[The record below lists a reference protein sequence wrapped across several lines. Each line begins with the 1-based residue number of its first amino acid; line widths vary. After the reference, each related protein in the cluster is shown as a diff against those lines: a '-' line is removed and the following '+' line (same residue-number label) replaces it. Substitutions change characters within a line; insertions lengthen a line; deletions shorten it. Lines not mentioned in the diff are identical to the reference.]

1 MRGEMNMEAISETS
15 KTVPVLKNRNFL
27 LLFIGSIFS
36 APGYYIYLIAAEWLM
51 LTISEN
57 RVYFGMLFFAASV
70 PRLLLLAVGGV
81 VADRFNKRTILFI
94 ADSLRALFI
103 AALLLFLYLNM
114 VTVWHLIILAA
125 LFGIAD
131 AFSYPVTNSMT
142 PLLLEEDQLQQGN
155 SFIQMTM
162 QISPILGPALGGV
175 LLAVLGFK
183 GVFSVACVMLLI
195 GALTVLFIQ
204 LKQEKEESDAHSPWK
219 DLKEGFLYVR
229 QSDFIVS
236 IMFIAFFINFFFSGP
251 FSIGMPIIV
260 KDVFDG
266 SAISLATVQT
276 AMGLGAMLGAILLAV
291 KKVTNYRKVILVS
304 LLVVGCLY
312 TFIGMSNQLY
322 MSAILVL
329 CMAVLL
335 QFVNIPIFTILQKT
349 VDKSMLGRIMGLL
362 ITVTTGLIPISYVA
376 TSTLIALG
384 VDIRYIMIGGG
395 IFIVI
400 IAMISFNFKRLRNL
414 EIS

>member
-1 MRGEMNMEAISETS
+1 MEAMSQTRQGNSI
-15 KTVPVLKNRNFL
+15 LKNRNFL
-27 LLFIGSIFS
+27 LLFIGSVFS

-51 LTISEN
+51 LTLSEN

-81 VADRFNKRTILFI
+81 VADRFNKRTILFLS
-94 ADSLRALFI
+94 DLLRALLI
-103 AALLLFLYLNM
+103 ATLLLFLYLDV
-114 VTVWHLIILAA
+114 VTAWHLIILAT

-142 PLLLEEDQLQQGN
+142 PLLLEEDQLQRGN
-155 SFIQMTM
+155 SLIQMTM
-162 QISPILGPALGGV
+162 QISPILGPALGGT
-175 LLAVLGFK
+175 LIAVLGFQ

-195 GALTVLFIQ
+195 GSLTVLFIQ
-204 LKQEKEESDAHSPWK
+204 LKQGNEGKRDHSPWTE
-219 DLKEGFLYVR
+219 LKEGLAYVR
-229 QSDFIVS
+229 QSEFIMA

-260 KDVFDG
+260 KDVFEG
-266 SAISLATVQT
+266 SAINLATIQT
-276 AMGLGAMLGAILLAV
+276 AMGVGAMVGAILLAV
-291 KKVTNYRKVILVS
+291 KKITNYRKVILFS

-312 TFIGMSNQLY
+312 TFTGISSHLY
-322 MSAILVL
+322 VSAILVL
-329 CMAVLL
+329 IMAALL

-362 ITVTTGLIPISYVA
+362 VTVSTGLIPVSYVV

-400 IAMISFNFKRLRNL
+400 IAIISFKFKRLRNL
-414 EIS
+414 RMS